1 MKRIVMVVLL
11 LGLGPAWGAE
21 GLLQVKSPHGVS
33 ETLDRFEQA
42 VRNKGMTV
50 FTRIDHAAGA
60 ARVGKVLRPTEL
72 LIFGNPNIG
81 TLLMQGNPTAAIDL
95 PMKALAWKDA
105 QGQVWLAWND
115 PAWIARRHGIS
126 DRDAV
131 VAKMQ
136 KALRAFGVAAT
147 RP

>member
-1 MKRIVMVVLL
+1 MKRIVMVILL

-81 TLLMQGNPTAAIDL
+81 TLLMQSNQTAAIDL

-115 PAWIARRHGIS
+115 PAWIARRHGVS

>member
-1 MKRIVMVVLL
+1 MKRIVMVILL

-81 TLLMQGNPTAAIDL
+81 TLLMQSNQTAAIDL

>member
-1 MKRIVMVVLL
+1 MKRIVMVILL

-81 TLLMQGNPTAAIDL
+81 TLLMQSNPTAAIDL

-115 PAWIARRHGIS
+115 PAWIARRHGVS

>member
-1 MKRIVMVVLL
+1 MKRIVMVILL

-42 VRNKGMTV
+42 VRDKGMTV

-81 TLLMQGNPTAAIDL
+81 TLLMQSNQTAAIDL

-115 PAWIARRHGIS
+115 PAWIARRHGVS

-136 KALRAFGVAAT
+136 KALRAFGEAAT

>member
-1 MKRIVMVVLL
+1 MKRMVMVILL

-81 TLLMQGNPTAAIDL
+81 TLLMQSRQTAAIDL

-136 KALRAFGVAAT
+136 KALRAFGAAAT
-147 RP
+147 KP